1 MWIGGARQQTKVAVH
16 TQTKRLQPEG
26 AGMRELDIRLLVME
40 EMVSLSISDWHFTQR
55 RRPSAATR
63 PDKVVHKTLHLVS
76 GTSLVS
82 DA

>member
-1 MWIGGARQQTKVAVH
+1 MHASKPKWQF

-40 EMVSLSISDWHFTQR
+40 EMVSLSISDWHFTQT

-63 PDKVVHKTLHLVS
+63 PDKVVHKTLYLVS
-76 GTSLVS
+76 GTSLVL